1 VPWLIDGSNV
11 VGAWGRDVRDD
22 QAKRDLVRAL
32 ATFARARKTRVS
44 CVFDGL
50 PPASFPSHLGS
61 VTVSFSAPRS
71 ADDVIIER
79 TAHGHGWNVVTADQ
93 ALAQRIRRRA
103 VSIVPSRTF
112 LRDLD
117 AVLVET
123 HEATDDWDAYF
134 SDPKNRHEF

>member
-1 VPWLIDGSNV
+1 MPWLIDGSNV

-22 QAKRDLVRAL
+22 QAKRDLIRAL

-61 VTVSFSAPRS
+61 VTVTFSAPRT
-71 ADDVIIER
+71 ADDIIIER
-79 TAHGHGWNVVTADQ
+79 SAQGRGWSVVTSDQ
-93 ALAQRIRRRA
+93 ELAHRIRRRA
-103 VSIVPSRTF
+103 VDVIASRVF
-112 LRDLD
+112 LRDLES
-117 AVLVET
+117 VLVET
-123 HEATDDWDAYF
+123 HEATDDWGAYF